1 LESGPIARNVAWQE
15 LDHVLY
21 RDIAEEGFAT
31 QAEALDDWVSQL
43 RARFGD
49 RPVAICLE
57 QSRGSLLYAL
67 MKYENLTLFPINPK
81 QLAKYRQAF
90 SPSGPKDDPTDAQL
104 LCEFV
109 RQHHARRRASPPPL
123 PFSRMRVGSYAM
135 WGRAGQ
141 TVAPA
146 RS

>member
-1 LESGPIARNVAWQE
+1 MTAPVEYAAFVGIDWADRQHAVCLVTANGDASISDVVAQ
-15 LDHVLY
+15 
-21 RDIAEEGFAT
+21 
-31 QAEALDDWVSQL
+31 QAEALDDWVGQL

-49 RPVAICLE
+49 RPLAICLE
-57 QSRGSLLYAL
+57 QSRGALLYAL

-109 RQHHARRRASPPPL
+109 RQHHARLRAWRPDDPL
-123 PFSRMRVGSYAM
+123 SANCDC
-135 WGRAGQ
+135 
-141 TVAPA
+141 
-146 RS
+146 